1 MMLHAHIVYQQEIMK
16 NFQRATL
23 ACSASVIAALC
34 LIAPASASSAPA
46 EVNKKIEQVS
56 SVTEKLDLSLT
67 ISAPATAKVTFE
79 EPVIKSIA
87 APKPKPVV
95 KKVVAPVAAPA
106 VAVQTSPEVAVATE
120 ARTAPVAVAAPVAA
134 VQAQAPVAAP
144 AAKVAAPVA
153 VAPKAPP
160 VAAPVASSAKGA
172 AIAAAAY
179 AQLGVAQDCT
189 MLVTNSLK
197 AVGINFHDWP
207 AGYKSLGTIVPA
219 SQAKAGDI
227 IYYDNAGAGVPHVAV
242 YVGGGQ
248 AVHGGWNGGTTALFS
263 ANLGSGPVFIR
274 VA

>member
-1 MMLHAHIVYQQEIMK
+1 MK

-34 LIAPASASSAPA
+34 LIAPASATSAPA
-46 EVNKKIEQVS
+46 ESAPKIERVS
-56 SVTEKLDLSLT
+56 SVAEKLDLSVT

-79 EPVIKSIA
+79 EPVIKSVA
-87 APKPKPVV
+87 APKPKPVI
-95 KKVVAPVAAPA
+95 KKAAAPKAVPA
-106 VAVQTSPEVAVATE
+106 VAVQTSPVVAVATE
-120 ARTAPVAVAAPVAA
+120 AKPAPVAVAAPVAA
-134 VQAQAPVAAP
+134 VQAPAAPVAAP
-144 AAKVAAPVA
+144 APRAAAPVA
-153 VAPKAPP
+153 AAPKAAP
-160 VAAPVASSAKGA
+160 VAAPVASSSKGA

-189 MLVTNSLK
+189 MLATNSLK

-219 SQAKAGDI
+219 SQAQAGDL
-227 IYYDNAGAGVPHVAV
+227 IYYDNAGAGVPHIAV
-242 YVGGGQ
+242 YVGGGK

-263 ANLGSGPVFIR
+263 AQLGSGPVFIR